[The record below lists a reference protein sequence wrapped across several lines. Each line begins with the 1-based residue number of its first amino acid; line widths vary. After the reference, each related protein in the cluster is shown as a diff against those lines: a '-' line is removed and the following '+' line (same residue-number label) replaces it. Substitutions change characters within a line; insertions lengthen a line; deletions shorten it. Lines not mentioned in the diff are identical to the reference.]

1 MTIKSALS
9 VVALAAGLVAA
20 PTFAQSSM
28 MIGTQTVAETDVEAV
43 KARCDDLKRAD
54 ETQSL
59 SETKDA
65 DDADDDAASDEE
77 TADDSVAGDADIV
90 DVPATDSETATS
102 VDLGIITLEECEAG
116 GWFDM

>member
-1 MTIKSALS
+1 MSKRSFKDDFQEVIQMTIKSALS

-54 ETQSL
+54 DQ
-59 SETKDA
+59 
-65 DDADDDAASDEE
+65 
-77 TADDSVAGDADIV
+77 GRR
-90 DVPATDSETATS
+90 
-102 VDLGIITLEECEAG
+102 
-116 GWFDM
+116 